1 MSSKRYSKNT
11 LNKLWHNSGLTS
23 EITEKLDNAV
33 FSNDDIVFGDIDTD
47 FVTFFWNDIA
57 LNSINLTIINLDHDN
72 FHDCDSK
79 TINHIRLMASY
90 NRFKQN
96 KGCKKQISKEWMPT
110 HDV

>member
-11 LNKLWHNSGLTS
+11 LNKLWHNRGLTS

-33 FSNDDIVFGDIDTD
+33 FPNDDIVFGDIDTD

-72 FHDCDSK
+72 FDDCDSK
-79 TINHIRLMASY
+79 TINHIRLMTSY
-90 NRFKQN
+90 NIIDLN
-96 KGCKKQISKEWMPT
+96 KIR
-110 HDV
+110 DVKNK